1 VENSELYKKLEEEL
15 GTAPWPILKAHHR
28 RGALVVVDPSLDLIA
43 VGEAV
48 ISDDTET
55 IKNWMSMEQVS
66 PFPDVL
72 AAKTPTMKCLVAQ
85 PWVLVQ
91 ELDAD

>member
-1 VENSELYKKLEEEL
+1 MESSELYKKLEGES

-28 RGALVVVDPSLDLIA
+28 RGALVVVSNDLDLIT

-48 ISDDTET
+48 ISDDTEA
-55 IKNWMSMEQVS
+55 IKNWMSMDQIT
-66 PFPDVL
+66 PFPDAL
-72 AAKTPTMKCLVAQ
+72 AELQPTMKCLVAQ

-91 ELDAD
+91 ELP